1 MLLLNVSLHYAHFSF
16 AHIIYVRYAF
26 FILEEVNYRCFLL
39 NFYFHRYA
47 TYVRTKFMVFSR
59 ILRTYDKSVIT
70 CQYLSKNSSKNVE
83 FCSFNY
89 FVTCY
94 KYDII
99 KLVCIISEEKM
110 NKMSKKME
118 KKYIPLATF
127 FQSATQNEVTLT
139 FESLENIMG
148 QALPNAAYLNMSWWK
163 KTKPPLTHFLAWT
176 NADYY
181 VVDVKLG
188 SSITFSRLNPFE
200 HSEADEHKSTN
211 AFVIRSIE
219 TEDAR
224 PYINLLEEIYNETDY
239 LPYASETRQLTVQ
252 GVRKM
257 MGEWRKAK
265 NSTVLLCI
273 FNGQFAGY
281 LALTGDNASRRQ
293 HVAHIEI
300 GVKKSFKKQG
310 VATSLLQTAEQWA
323 LDRNITRLELSVCS
337 QNEASAQFFAKH
349 NFIVEGTRHQSMFI
363 NDTFVDELFMS
374 KLLK

>member
-1 MLLLNVSLHYAHFSF
+1 MYSLNH
-16 AHIIYVRYAF
+16 
-26 FILEEVNYRCFLL
+26 
-39 NFYFHRYA
+39 
-47 TYVRTKFMVFSR
+47 
-59 ILRTYDKSVIT
+59 
-70 CQYLSKNSSKNVE
+70 
-83 FCSFNY
+83 

-94 KYDII
+94 KYAII
-99 KLVCIISEEKM
+99 KRVCIISEEKM

-127 FQSATQNEVTLT
+127 FQSATQNEMTLT
-139 FESLENIMG
+139 FEALENIMG

-176 NADYY
+176 NADYH

-188 SSITFSRLNPFE
+188 SNITFSRLNPLE
-200 HSEADEHKSTN
+200 NNDADEAKNAN

-224 PYINLLEEIYNETDY
+224 PYINLLEEIYSETDY
-239 LPYASETRQLTVQ
+239 LPYETETRQLTVQ

-273 FNGQFAGY
+273 FNGQFAGF
-281 LALTGDNASRRQ
+281 LALTGNEASRRQ
-293 HVAHIEI
+293 HVAHVEI
-300 GVKKSFKKQG
+300 GVKKAFQQQEI
-310 VATSLLQTAEQWA
+310 ATALVQAAEQWA
-323 LDRNITRLELSVCS
+323 TDRNISRLELSVS
-337 QNEASAQFFAKH
+337 ANNEAARRFFAKN
-349 NFIVEGTRHQSMFI
+349 NFDEEGARKQSMLVG
-363 NDTFVDELFMS
+363 DTFVDEVFMS